1 MAIWFLTLDFVRQYF
16 GACHNSPLNFLIQ
29 PGKEFTGRL
38 VIDSLKGQD
47 RLQFRQAREPL
58 MTAQFGSAM
67 VSQEK
72 SHFLL

>member
-16 GACHNSPLNFLIQ
+16 GACHNSTLNFLIQ

-38 VIDSLKGQD
+38 VIDRLKGQD
-47 RLQFRQAREPL
+47 RLQFWQARKPL
-58 MTAQFGSAM
+58 MATQFGSA
-67 VSQEK
+67 VISQEK